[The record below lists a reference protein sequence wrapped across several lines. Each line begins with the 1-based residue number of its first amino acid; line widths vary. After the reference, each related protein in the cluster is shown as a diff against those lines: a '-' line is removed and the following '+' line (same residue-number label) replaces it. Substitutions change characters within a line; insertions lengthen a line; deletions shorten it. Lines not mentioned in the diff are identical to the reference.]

1 MEVLRWLQ
9 RKIRR
14 SLKNGKKDKE
24 VLTEVL
30 RIDKEVRKEVSQIYG
45 PP

>member
-14 SLKNGKKDKE
+14 SLKNGKKDQE

>member
-1 MEVLRWLQ
+1 M
-9 RKIRR
+9 RR
-14 SLKNGKKDKE
+14 SSKNGKKDKEGLRKYKE

-45 PP
+45 PS